1 MTFGEMYDLYRRVE
15 ARGDALTQQLCGM
28 CIEVIVESA
37 TLMNAGAYRERAR
50 QREIERFE
58 RMFE

>member
-1 MTFGEMYDLYRRVE
+1 MTLRETHDLYRRVE
-15 ARGDALTQQLCGM
+15 AQGDALTQKLCGM

-37 TLMNAGAYRERAR
+37 ALMNAGAYRERMR

-58 RMFE
+58 RMFR